1 MGKPPQSPS
10 PSPQQQQQSQQ
21 HASKMNKQ
29 SKPAAEK
36 LDRPRRP
43 VLPTKLTAAGRA
55 NVLYQGTTLGGMLN
69 GLEHAAVHLT
79 FMLLIWLLL
88 IGAYRFVVFTS
99 NSPFLADIVASFKE
113 TC

>member
-1 MGKPPQSPS
+1 
-10 PSPQQQQQSQQ
+10 
-21 HASKMNKQ
+21 MNKQ

-69 GLEHAAVHLT
+69 GVNILGWLA
-79 FMLLIWLLL
+79 LLDAL
-88 IGAYRFVVFTS
+88 Y
-99 NSPFLADIVASFKE
+99 
-113 TC
+113 